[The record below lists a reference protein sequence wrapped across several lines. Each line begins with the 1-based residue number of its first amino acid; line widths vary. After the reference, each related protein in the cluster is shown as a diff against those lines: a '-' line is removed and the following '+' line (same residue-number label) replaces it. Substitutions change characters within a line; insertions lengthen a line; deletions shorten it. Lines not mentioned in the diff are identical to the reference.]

1 MQWERESR
9 WKYRNFSVRKMEIIS
24 KYKKGLEI
32 IKEIPNIM
40 FNIFNIEVI
49 LKADAY
55 NIYNKQIYE

>member
-1 MQWERESR
+1 
-9 WKYRNFSVRKMEIIS
+9 MEIIS

-40 FNIFNIEVI
+40 FNIFDIEVI
-49 LKADAY
+49 LKADVY